1 MREELKRLMEARGWS
16 QSHVA
21 RALGISGAALSQW
34 LDGKY
39 KGDVKRIN
47 EAVKAFLKREQERLQ
62 TPKKLFPFVLTSN
75 AQKVFETA
83 RFCHIDGEIGLVI
96 GEAGTG
102 KTTAVKEYARQNP
115 DVILVEADLGYT
127 TRVLF
132 RELHKAVGYDGEGLI
147 HDMFTDVVEKL
158 KDSGRLIIVD
168 EAEHLPYRALELLRR
183 VYDKA
188 GIGILLV
195 GMPRLLT
202 NLRGKRGDYAQLYSR
217 VGIATKLQA
226 VSAVDVQAFT
236 MAVFPE
242 SNGIWQE
249 FYKQCQGSVRTLTKL
264 ILRTARIAELNHNQV
279 SKSMVQRAAE
289 TLII

>member
-1 MREELKRLMEARGWS
+1 MREELKQLMERRGWS

-39 KGDVKRIN
+39 KGDVRRIN
-47 EAVKAFLKREQERLQ
+47 EAVKAFLIREKERLQ
-62 TPKKLFPFVLTSN
+62 TPKKLFPFVLTGN

-96 GEAGTG
+96 GDAGTG
-102 KTTAVKEYARQNP
+102 KTTAVKEYARRNP
-115 DVILVEADLGYT
+115 DVILIEADLGYT

-132 RELHKAVGYDGEGLI
+132 RELHRAVGYDGEGLI
-147 HDMFTDVVEKL
+147 HDMFTDVVGKL
-158 KDSGRLIIVD
+158 ADSGRLIIVD

-217 VGIATKLQA
+217 VGIATKLHP
-226 VSAVDVQAFT
+226 VSANDAQAFT
-236 MAVFPE
+236 SVIFPD
-242 SNGIWQE
+242 SNGIWNDFLQH
-249 FYKQCQGSVRTLTKL
+249 CNGSVRTLTKL
-264 ILRTARIAELNHNQV
+264 ILRTARIAELNKTNV
-279 SKSMVQRAAE
+279 TKGMVQKAAE

>member
-1 MREELKRLMEARGWS
+1 M
-16 QSHVA
+16 A

-47 EAVKAFLKREQERLQ
+47 EAVKAFLIREKERLQ
-62 TPKKLFPFVLTSN
+62 TPKKMFPFVMTAN

-102 KTTAVKEYARQNP
+102 KTTAIKEYARQNP
-115 DVILVEADLGYT
+115 DVILIEADLGYT

-132 RELHKAVGYDGEGLI
+132 RELHRAVGYDGEGLI
-147 HDMFTDVVEKL
+147 HDMFTDVVGKL
-158 KDSGRLIIVD
+158 EGSGRLIIVD

-217 VGIATKLQA
+217 VGIASKLHP

-236 MAVFPE
+236 SAIFPE
-242 SNGIWQE
+242 SNGIWNE
-249 FYKQCQGSVRTLTKL
+249 FLQHCNGSVRTLTKL
-264 ILRTARIAELNHNQV
+264 ILRTARMAELNKTGV
-279 SKSMVQRAAE
+279 TKGMVQRAAE